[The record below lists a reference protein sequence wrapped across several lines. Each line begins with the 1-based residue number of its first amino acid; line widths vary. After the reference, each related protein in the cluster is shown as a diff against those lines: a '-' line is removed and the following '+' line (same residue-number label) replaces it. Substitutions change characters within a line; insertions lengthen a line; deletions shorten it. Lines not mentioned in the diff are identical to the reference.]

1 MGLRRGT
8 VPAAAPSAAESV
20 DVCGPDWIVDPLR
33 NLFRSVR
40 LAETLPRLEVTVTGD
55 GRWAACQVNG
65 AELWSIP
72 VHRGRWLE
80 ALTGQITATMTSL
93 LQRLL
98 FVHAG
103 AVELG
108 GRACLVVGSS
118 GSGKTSTVAALL
130 ARGAAYLS
138 DEVALLDPENGTISP
153 FHIPMAIKPW
163 TAKAAGTLPDG
174 IDAARQGPVHF
185 HLPALRGRSCPIGAV
200 VMLERGRGGELA
212 RIPPAEALI
221 RIARQPS
228 SFQYAARTEAAF
240 LAWVAALRRAE
251 CFEIRSD
258 QAARLAPTI
267 ADMMMRN
274 VT

>member
-1 MGLRRGT
+1 MGLVHGV
-8 VPAAAPSAAESV
+8 VPSAAPSAAECV
-20 DVCGPDWIVDPLR
+20 DVCGPAWIVDPLR
-33 NLFRSVR
+33 NLFRAVELPES
-40 LAETLPRLEVTVTGD
+40 LPRLEVTVTGD

-80 ALTGQITATMTSL
+80 ALTGQIVATMMSL

-108 GRACLVVGSS
+108 GRACVLVGSS

-138 DEVALLDPENGTISP
+138 DEVALLDPDLGTISP
-153 FHIPMAIKPW
+153 FHLPMAIKPW
-163 TAKAAGTLPDG
+163 TARAAGTLPDG
-174 IDAARQGPVHF
+174 IGAARQGAVGF
-185 HLPALRGRSCPIGAV
+185 HLPARRGRGCPIGAV
-200 VMLERGRGGELA
+200 VIVERGRGSELA
-212 RIPPAEALI
+212 RIPRAEALM
-221 RIARQPS
+221 RIVRQPS

-258 QAARLAPTI
+258 RAARLAPAI
-267 ADMMMRN
+267 AGMMTGN

>member
-1 MGLRRGT
+1 MGVIRGA
-8 VPAAAPSAAESV
+8 VPEAARSAAEPV
-20 DVCGPDWIVDPLR
+20 DVCGPDWIVDPLQ
-33 NLFRSVR
+33 NLFRSVE
-40 LAETLPRLEVTVTGD
+40 LPETLPRLEVTVTGD

-80 ALTGQITATMTSL
+80 ALSGQIVATMVSL

-108 GRACLVVGSS
+108 GRACVLVGSS

-138 DEVALLDPENGTISP
+138 DEVALLDPEHSTISP
-153 FHIPMAIKPW
+153 FHFPMAIKRW
-163 TAKAAGTLPDG
+163 TARAAGTLPDG
-174 IDAARQGPVHF
+174 IDAARQGPVRF
-185 HLPALRGRSCPIGAV
+185 HLPALRSRGCPIGAV
-200 VMLERGRGGELA
+200 VIVERGRGSELA
-212 RIPPAEALI
+212 RIPRAEALM
-221 RIARQPS
+221 RIVRQPS

-240 LAWVAALRRAE
+240 LAWIAALRRAE

-258 QAARLAPTI
+258 HAARLAPAI

-274 VT
+274 AT